1 MRYLVTG
8 VAGFIGFHVARRLVE
23 LGNDV
28 IGIDNMSD
36 YYDVSLKRDRL
47 KELGDK
53 IAFIEGDISDY
64 KLMDKIFRENQID
77 RIIHLAAQA
86 GVRYSLENPFE
97 YEKSNNLGTLTI
109 FEMSKKYDVK
119 NVVYSSS
126 SSVYGGNEKIPFSV
140 EDDVSNQVSIYAATK
155 RYNEL
160 LSKTYYNLYG
170 INSTGL
176 RFFTVY
182 GSWGRPD
189 MSYFKFLDKL
199 KRGEE
204 IQIYNNGDHLRDFTH
219 ISDIVNGVLKSSDKV
234 NGCNIY
240 NLGNNKPIKLM
251 DFIEILE
258 KVVGKEFTKKYLP
271 MQPGDVHT
279 TYADIDLTKTD
290 LDWEPTTDI
299 KTGLNEFYSW
309 YKEYY
314 K

>member
-126 SSVYGGNEKIPFSV
+126 SSVYGGNEKIPLVIFSV
-140 EDDVSNQVSIYAATK
+140 I
-155 RYNEL
+155 
-160 LSKTYYNLYG
+160 
-170 INSTGL
+170 
-176 RFFTVY
+176 
-182 GSWGRPD
+182 
-189 MSYFKFLDKL
+189 
-199 KRGEE
+199 
-204 IQIYNNGDHLRDFTH
+204 
-219 ISDIVNGVLKSSDKV
+219 
-234 NGCNIY
+234 
-240 NLGNNKPIKLM
+240 
-251 DFIEILE
+251 
-258 KVVGKEFTKKYLP
+258 GK
-271 MQPGDVHT
+271 
-279 TYADIDLTKTD
+279 
-290 LDWEPTTDI
+290 
-299 KTGLNEFYSW
+299 
-309 YKEYY
+309 
-314 K
+314 